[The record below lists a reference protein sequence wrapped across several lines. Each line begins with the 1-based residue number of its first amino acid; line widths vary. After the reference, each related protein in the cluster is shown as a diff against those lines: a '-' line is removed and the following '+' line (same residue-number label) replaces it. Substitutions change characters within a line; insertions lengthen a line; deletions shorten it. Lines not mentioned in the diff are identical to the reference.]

1 MHFRIL
7 VAGLLFNSVV
17 TSFEAKAAD
26 DWHGYLNDKL
36 LSGEKYGFLS
46 SISDTSPVNKLRLVC
61 HSNGLFTLSVDAAL
75 FTEATALIK
84 NTVDK
89 LPSVYLT
96 ARRVNGSYDI
106 YNDSPEFWK
115 LIAQMSA
122 GIKLNIDSGAG
133 SLHQHGLSGF
143 TYSFLDV
150 CGWSDDA
157 KQFQQYIDR
166 YR

>member
-1 MHFRIL
+1 MHLRSM
-7 VAGLLFNSVV
+7 VAGLLLTSVV

-26 DWHGYLNDKL
+26 DWNGYLNDKL

-46 SISDTSPVNKLRLVC
+46 SISDSSPINKLRLVC
-61 HSNGLFTLSVDAAL
+61 HSDGLFSLSVDAAL
-75 FTEATALIK
+75 FTDAVSLIK
-84 NTVDK
+84 ITVDK

-96 ARRVNGSYDI
+96 ARRVNDSYEI

-133 SLHQHGLSGF
+133 GLHQHGLSGF
-143 TYSFLDV
+143 TDSFLSV

-157 KQFQQYIDR
+157 KQFQQYLDQ